1 MNRNLFSAPRWKET
15 MMFLLLV
22 LITIVA
28 SFNIVSTLT
37 MIVTEKQREIAYSQE
52 RWSHTQRDHA
62 YFMLNGLIIRLFR
75 RGHRRAAW
83 LRVPLV
89 DPNL

>member
-1 MNRNLFSAPRWKET
+1 MQMNRNLFSALKLEKT

-37 MIVTEKQREIAYSQE
+37 MIVTEKQKEIAILKAMGATRKKHPSDLHVE
-52 RWSHTQRDHA
+52 RADH
-62 YFMLNGLIIRLFR
+62 RLFR
-75 RGHRRAAW
+75 ARPSAFRWAMRFSG
-83 LRVPLV
+83 
-89 DPNL
+89 